1 MGFDK
6 TLLVGKTIL
15 VTGAGKGIG
24 KACVEKCVDAG
35 AQVIAVAR
43 TLSDLQ
49 TLQQYAPEQIEIWP
63 LDINSDAFFERLKA
77 LKTLDGLL
85 NNAGINRVAPM
96 LEQTDENIDDVI
108 AMNIRSVYKISQ
120 AALPALI
127 NSGAGAVVNMSSQ
140 MGFVGSP
147 KRTLYCMSKHAVE
160 GFLQRWGLRCSHAHF
175 YWQVQPPLLCSTPL
189 PHVCSCNTKYV

>member
-49 TLQQYAPEQIEIWP
+49 TLQKYAPEQIEIWP

-96 LEQTDENIDDVI
+96 LEQTDENIDDV
-108 AMNIRSVYKISQ
+108 K
-120 AALPALI
+120 
-127 NSGAGAVVNMSSQ
+127 VNLAFFLHEQ
-140 MGFVGSP
+140 
-147 KRTLYCMSKHAVE
+147 TDLVE
-160 GFLQRWGLRCSHAHF
+160 LRF
-175 YWQVQPPLLCSTPL
+175 QP
-189 PHVCSCNTKYV
+189 